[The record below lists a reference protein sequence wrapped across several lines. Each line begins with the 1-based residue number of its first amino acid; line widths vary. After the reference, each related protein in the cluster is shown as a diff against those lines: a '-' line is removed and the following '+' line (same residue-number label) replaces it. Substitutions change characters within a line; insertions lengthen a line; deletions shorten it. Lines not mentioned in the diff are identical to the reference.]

1 MVQADFRA
9 LFETHAAFVWR
20 VLQRHGVP
28 VRELEDGCQE
38 VFLVLHR
45 RQADLDRRCQPRT
58 FLYGVAVR
66 VAIGMRRRAHRRR
79 ELLVEQ
85 TPDAEGGPH
94 PFEALRSREL
104 NQQLTAALASLPR
117 VRREVFVLYELEQ
130 MPLAD
135 AAASLGIPEGTA
147 LSRLYAA
154 REAIRSYARK
164 REGTL
169 QSLRRRRVEVAS

>member
-1 MVQADFRA
+1 MDQSSFRA
-9 LFETHAAFVWR
+9 LFETHAGFVWR

-28 VRELEDGCQE
+28 SRELEDGCQE

-45 RQADLDRRCQPRT
+45 RHLEIEDGCQART

-66 VAIGMRRRAHRRR
+66 IAVGMRRRAYHRR
-79 ELLVEQ
+79 ELLVDFLPEAGSNNAQ
-85 TPDAEGGPH
+85 

-104 NQQLTAALASLPR
+104 HQQLMAALASLPR
-117 VRREVFVLYELEQ
+117 VRREIFVLYELEQ

-135 AAASLGIPEGTA
+135 AAIALDVPESTA

-154 REAIRSYARK
+154 REAIAAHVRK
-164 REGTL
+164 RERTL
-169 QSLRRRRVEVAS
+169 ESQRRRRVEVA